1 MRLEVRGLHFSYTP
15 EREVLKDISFDVER
29 GDIFC
34 VLGPNGCGKTTLLKC
49 LGGILKP
56 NKGSILL
63 DGVEASTISRAEYA
77 KLVGYVPQEHGLVF
91 PYKTID
97 VVLMGRAPHLGIFS
111 TPSEKD
117 YRIAEEALREVGIY
131 HLKDRPYVELSGGAR
146 QLVIIARVLAQQPK
160 ILLLDE
166 PTSHLD
172 IKNQMAILRIVTKLA
187 EQGMTIVMS
196 THFPRH
202 ALLFS
207 SKVGIMVGGRF
218 IAIGNPEEVVTEE
231 RLKKAYDIDI
241 KILTVKNPLGDRAI
255 KVCIPVEALSGRQ
268 LVGGAWSRV

>member
-1 MRLEVRGLHFSYTP
+1 MKLEVKGLHFSYAP
-15 EREVLKDISFDVER
+15 GREVLKDISFEVGS

-63 DGVEASTISRAEYA
+63 DGVEASSIPRAEYA

-91 PYKTID
+91 PYKVID

-117 YRIAEEALREVGIY
+117 YKIAEEALREVGIS
-131 HLKDRPYVELSGGAR
+131 HLKDRPYVELSGGER
-146 QLVIIARVLAQQPK
+146 QLVVIARVLAQQPK

-172 IKNQMAILRIVTKLA
+172 IKNQMAIIKIISKLA

-196 THFPRH
+196 THVPGH

-207 SKVGIMVGGRF
+207 SKVGIMVNGRF
-218 IAIGNPEEVVTEE
+218 IAIGKPEDVVTEE
-231 RLKKAYDIDI
+231 RLKMAYDIDV
-241 KILTVKNPLGDRAI
+241 KILTVKNPLGNRAV
-255 KVCIPVEALSGRQ
+255 KVCIPAET
-268 LVGGAWSRV
+268 LVGRTLVEEVSE